1 MMLTHLVVHPG
12 MGAGQGP
19 SMSRREMDD
28 ILKFGTEELFK
39 EGMQPSLFTLCPFPS
54 DHVSVLS
61 SHLDVDETQQIH
73 YDNAAIES
81 LLDRDR
87 EGIPVDKTDG
97 GQLLANEYLGS
108 FKVCMYVQVQ

>member
-1 MMLTHLVVHPG
+1 ME
-12 MGAGQGP
+12 QK
-19 SMSRREMDD
+19 SF
-28 ILKFGTEELFK
+28 LKK
-39 EGMQPSLFTLCPFPS
+39 VCSPLFTLCPLPS

-97 GQLLANEYLGS
+97 GQLLANEYLSS
-108 FKVCMYVQVQ
+108 FKVCVYIQVQCLGMCLSLLVHAPCV

>member
-12 MGAGQGP
+12 MGGGQAP

-39 EGMQPSLFTLCPFPS
+39 EGVQPSAQFLGHLTSFSAGHISGLMCCP
-54 DHVSVLS
+54 HNT
-61 SHLDVDETQQIH
+61 DVDETQQIH

-97 GQLLANEYLGS
+97 GQLLANEYLSS
-108 FKVCMYVQVQ
+108 FKV

>member
-1 MMLTHLVVHPG
+1 M
-12 MGAGQGP
+12 
-19 SMSRREMDD
+19 
-28 ILKFGTEELFK
+28 
-39 EGMQPSLFTLCPFPS
+39 
-54 DHVSVLS
+54 LS

-97 GQLLANEYLGS
+97 GQLLANEYLSS
-108 FKVCMYVQVQ
+108 FKVCMYVQVQWIVHMCMGMCLSLLAYAPCVLYCAGQT